1 MLRSMT
7 LRLDLFTDFGGLSVL
22 EQREIFLT
30 SLPVFQNQFVKLGL
44 LILETERAEATNSTI
59 INRTNIVHFQWI

>member
-1 MLRSMT
+1 MLRIMT